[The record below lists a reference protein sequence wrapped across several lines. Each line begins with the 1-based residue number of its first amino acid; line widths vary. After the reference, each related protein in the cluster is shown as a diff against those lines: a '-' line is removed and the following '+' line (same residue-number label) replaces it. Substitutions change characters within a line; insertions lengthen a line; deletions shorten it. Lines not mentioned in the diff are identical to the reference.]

1 MNEIYVNGVDQIVG
15 NICTYAI
22 GLYSEKAG
30 KMAYKW
36 FLEKF
41 NEKAVVVRKPMKMVV
56 TELNPKL
63 ISQIGKAAPDAKVI
77 VSHYSVINE
86 FKKIIDK

>member
-1 MNEIYVNGVDQIVG
+1 MNEIYINGVDLVVG
-15 NICTYAI
+15 NIVTFAI

-30 KMAYKW
+30 RMAYKW

-41 NEKAVVVRKPMKMVV
+41 NEKSNVVRRPLKLVI

-63 ISQIGKAAPDAKVI
+63 IS
-77 VSHYSVINE
+77 
-86 FKKIIDK
+86 